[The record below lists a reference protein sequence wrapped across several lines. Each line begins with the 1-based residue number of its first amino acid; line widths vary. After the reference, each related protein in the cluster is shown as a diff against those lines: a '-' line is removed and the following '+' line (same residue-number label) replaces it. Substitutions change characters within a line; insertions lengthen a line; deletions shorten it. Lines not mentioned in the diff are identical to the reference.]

1 MDTNRQSSLKSTVKI
16 NICKLTD
23 IQFFNKFAMN
33 KLYPVYFHLFAIL
46 NLSLTAIKAMVPYSI
61 SEQDVSAEAQQE
73 CRPQISIQ
81 FSPPEAFDFMMD
93 PGCSLPHA
101 KGENLTGRPVKGLF
115 KEYRSK
121 ASIHITGKKQ
131 HIFCFTQTVLKP
143 RGSIVAH
150 AGRKGQHWNAAL
162 DSRQFGD

>member
-1 MDTNRQSSLKSTVKI
+1 MDTNRWSSLKSTVKI

-23 IQFFNKFAMN
+23 IQFFNKFATN
-33 KLYPVYFHLFAIL
+33 KLYPLYFHLFC
-46 NLSLTAIKAMVPYSI
+46 NPKSEFDCNQSDGSF

-101 KGENLTGRPVKGLF
+101 KWENLTGLPVKGLF

-121 ASIHITGKKQ
+121 ASIRITGKKQ
-131 HIFCFTQTVLKP
+131 HIFCCTQTVPKP
-143 RGSIVAH
+143 RGSTVA
-150 AGRKGQHWNAAL
+150 GKGSTGML
-162 DSRQFGD
+162 L